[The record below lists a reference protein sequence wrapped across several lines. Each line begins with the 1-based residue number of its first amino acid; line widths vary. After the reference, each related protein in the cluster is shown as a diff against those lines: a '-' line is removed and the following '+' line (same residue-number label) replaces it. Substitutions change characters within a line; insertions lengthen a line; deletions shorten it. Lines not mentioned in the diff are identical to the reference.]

1 MRTRFCRFS
10 IAVAL
15 VAVGLLAAKFDGPR
29 LLRKAS
35 VSPAGPPPEL
45 ALGAALVAGLPK
57 RKRAEQRAAVFSNLG
72 HRLSAVRTPKEAAQ
86 IILEAADALC
96 QWDAGVVNQGT
107 TFCFTL
113 PETRNVQ
120 L

>member
-15 VAVGLLAAKFDGPR
+15 VAVGLLAAKFDWPR

-35 VSPAGPPPEL
+35 VSPACPPPEL

-72 HRLSAVRTPKEAAQ
+72 LRLCAVRTPKEAAQ
-86 IILEAADALC
+86 IILETADALC
-96 QWDAGVVNQGT
+96 QRDAGVVNQGT
-107 TFCFTL
+107 TFYFTL
-113 PETRNVQ
+113 PKTRDVQ

>member
-15 VAVGLLAAKFDGPR
+15 VAVGLLAAKFDWPR

-35 VSPAGPPPEL
+35 VSLAGPPPEL
-45 ALGAALVAGLPK
+45 ALGAALAAGLPK
-57 RKRAEQRAAVFSNLG
+57 RKRAEQHAAVFSNLG

-96 QWDAGVVNQGT
+96 QWATGVVNQGT
-107 TFCFTL
+107 TFYFTL
-113 PETRNVQ
+113 PETRDVQ